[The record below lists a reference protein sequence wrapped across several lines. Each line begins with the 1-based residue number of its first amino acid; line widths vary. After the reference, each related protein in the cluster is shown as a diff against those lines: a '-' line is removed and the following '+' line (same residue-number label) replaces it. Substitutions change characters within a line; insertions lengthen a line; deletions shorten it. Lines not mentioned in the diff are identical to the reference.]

1 MLLVRPPLAV
11 LPVVVVAVAAAL
23 MLPRVMMVLL
33 LVPVAEVMDGVNWTV
48 MSGGGG

>member
-11 LPVVVVAVAAAL
+11 LPVVVAAAAAL

-33 LVPVAEVMDGVNWTV
+33 LVPVAEVMDGVSWTV